1 MWGSIY
7 IVTTFLPLLKRHFS
21 GIPSDAY
28 FIFCIPVLA
37 AVSEENKH
45 FSSYVFMKIKH
56 ASPHEC
62 QTSCCGCWP
71 SECWTH
77 PTLWLGRCRGP
88 VESTHPSARPP
99 PGWELQM
106 MPVLTGSITHLPVVS
121 YRIFSSRPY
130 LHMELEFHVIL
141 PYHQR
146 LCNTQMTHTNKVIR
160 GLYSPSLSCRQ
171 DCCCHS
177 MRGSH
182 INPVLAG

>member
-37 AVSEENKH
+37 AASEENKH

-88 VESTHPSARPP
+88 VESTHPSAQPP

-130 LHMELEFHVIL
+130 LHMELEFHFIL

-146 LCNTQMTHTNKVIR
+146 LYVIPR
-160 GLYSPSLSCRQ
+160 WPIPIKSLGVCTLQASAA
-171 DCCCHS
+171 DKTAVATVWGAATLTLS
-177 MRGSH
+177 
-182 INPVLAG
+182 